1 MASYLVSNKT
11 FKNID
16 NISLNEALTLL
27 ENFNILG
34 LDTETT
40 GLEFNLHKLLL
51 IQIGNEEIQI
61 AFDITYFNNKI
72 PIELK
77 NFLESKRLFIGHN
90 IKFDLKF
97 LYYYG
102 VIITKVYDTFLGEII
117 TTNGLKK
124 GGKGLKDVVLENF
137 GDNLDK
143 DVIKIILTRG
153 ITEEVIFYAWKDVV
167 YLEKLMNI
175 QLRKAK
181 QMNLL
186 KAIELDN
193 NFVIVLSYIEV
204 CGFYLNWESWE
215 KKSKN
220 DLKLLETN
228 ETKLN
233 KWLGDNY
240 PEYVDKQL
248 NLWGEKINYLI
259 NWNSSKQVIQLFEK
273 IGINITVFEK
283 GVEKK
288 SVEAPVLI
296 TQKEKF
302 EIIPL
307 YLEYKENQKVC
318 STYGLSWKN
327 QINPKTNRIH
337 TTFFQ
342 INDTGRL
349 SCGGGK
355 KEDEKK
361 VNLQNIPS
369 DKITRNCF
377 QAQKGRKLI
386 NADYSGQEAIVLCN
400 FSKEPN
406 LINFYKKGL
415 GDFHSY
421 VASLIFSELQGLSV
435 DEIKLNHKNKRN
447 LAKSAG
453 FAMYHFI

>member
-11 FKNID
+11 FKNIN

-27 ENFNILG
+27 ENFDILG

-51 IQIGNEEIQI
+51 IQIGNEEIQV

-124 GGKGLKDVVLENF
+124 GGRGLKDVVLENF

-175 QLRKAK
+175 QLKKAK

-228 ETKLN
+228 EAKLN

-240 PEYVDKQL
+240 LEYVDKQL
-248 NLWGEKINYLI
+248 NLWGEEINYLI

-337 TTFFQ
+337 TIFFQ

-349 SCGGGK
+349 SCGG
-355 KEDEKK
+355 EKK

-421 VASLIFSELQGLSV
+421 VASLIFPELQNLSV
-435 DEIKLNHKNKRN
+435 DEIKLHHKNKRN